1 MARSCPR
8 IPTPCHCRYFG
19 NWCNLCAFQTTRTTQ
34 MLETNSRPMIS
45 SERRR
50 TGAPSQQ
57 PRRLLL
63 ALALLLVALV
73 GLLIKDRQFW
83 FGTEQATIESD
94 LDTPAT
100 PAAASKTAAHT
111 PRTATTTAARKQ
123 ARPAVAEATAPAAQ
137 DGSAPTVTRTVLPP
151 LDVEVVAG
159 DKHRKV
165 RPGANAAHVELP
177 NQPSILEDTTAATP
191 APSTNAAAARV
202 NCGRGFQQ
210 RAVSAS
216 GAAHECSGIG
226 RASGSYRSRWRRAGF
241 ASSERPRD
249 SRFGRSAGRSRMAI
263 QADYAERS
271 GSRDQGPHHGQLHDQ
286 GWRQLPEDHS
296 GREPA

>member
-1 MARSCPR
+1 MINSDRPR
-8 IPTPCHCRYFG
+8 
-19 NWCNLCAFQTTRTTQ
+19 
-34 MLETNSRPMIS
+34 M
-45 SERRR
+45 
-50 TGAPSQQ
+50 GAPSQQ

-111 PRTATTTAARKQ
+111 PRTTTTAAKKQ
-123 ARPAVAEATAPAAQ
+123 AHQVAPQTSAAVSQ
-137 DGSAPTVTRTVLPP
+137 DANAPTVTRTVLPP

-191 APSTNAAAARV
+191 APSTNAAERESLAAADSSSAPYPLLAQHMNVQGSVVLQAVIGADGVVQDLRVVSGPAILASAARQAVREWRFKPITQNGQAVETKARITV
-202 NCGRGFQQ
+202 NFAIKVGDN
-210 RAVSAS
+210 SAKTTL
-216 GAAHECSGIG
+216 AE
-226 RASGSYRSRWRRAGF
+226 
-241 ASSERPRD
+241 
-249 SRFGRSAGRSRMAI
+249 SRMNDTLI
-263 QADYAERS
+263 VTR
-271 GSRDQGPHHGQLHDQ
+271 
-286 GWRQLPEDHS
+286 
-296 GREPA
+296 